1 MAISIN
7 KQTAQKIVETV
18 KDVCGYDVNFIN
30 SEGIIFASTN
40 TARIGDFHEIGKQVI
55 DTATTI
61 EVNSNDNFWGT
72 QKGVNMPFIYHKQ
85 VCAAIGISGEPDEA
99 RKYAYLAQRITSL
112 ILREHEIDYLNY
124 SKKNELNYIIRSL
137 IGNEEINYNYFIDF
151 MKENNLS
158 LTDEYCTILVKLDAR
173 YNPANLSMIEHS
185 IIDTFNQTGNPLY
198 TFHYPNEYIM
208 ILLVKE
214 FKKWEYLFKALAD
227 KYKKILK
234 IGVGNRCAVDKQYLS
249 YHSAILTIKSMSVY
263 ENFALFDNLDL
274 DILLNSIPQNVK
286 ETYLQKT
293 IISLSQED
301 KKLIKTY
308 YENDM
313 SLKDTSESLF
323 IHKNTLQYKLD
334 KIEEKC
340 GYNPRSFRKGVIL
353 YLALKLLQE

>member
-1 MAISIN
+1 
-7 KQTAQKIVETV
+7 
-18 KDVCGYDVNFIN
+18 
-30 SEGIIFASTN
+30 
-40 TARIGDFHEIGKQVI
+40 
-55 DTATTI
+55 
-61 EVNSNDNFWGT
+61 
-72 QKGVNMPFIYHKQ
+72 
-85 VCAAIGISGEPDEA
+85 
-99 RKYAYLAQRITSL
+99 
-112 ILREHEIDYLNY
+112 
-124 SKKNELNYIIRSL
+124 
-137 IGNEEINYNYFIDF
+137 
-151 MKENNLS
+151 
-158 LTDEYCTILVKLDAR
+158 
-173 YNPANLSMIEHS
+173 
-185 IIDTFNQTGNPLY
+185 
-198 TFHYPNEYIM
+198 M